1 MTRSTFLLVGQPS
14 RGSLL
19 AGAEHTKD
27 WIQLLHR
34 NKVYFR
40 RAKYLRVIPHIPR
53 WNQSASAKWW
63 REVIS
68 NTCWQQRTGKVRL
81 WREVWYFKKGFSGP
95 SITLFRF
102 FCGLGRCIKGRGHFE
117 ERECVFSLTAK
128 FGLCQASVFT
138 LAFQIWHLWVE
149 NTYKIGPN
157 FNFKSFQTLSI

>member
-14 RGSLL
+14 RGPLL

-40 RAKYLRVIPHIPR
+40 RATYPWVTPHIPR
-53 WNQSASAKWW
+53 WNQSAAAKWW

-81 WREVWYFKKGFSGP
+81 WREVCYFIKVFLGQVLPCSGFFVVWEDVFKAEDISKKGNVFFLLQQNLAYAKP
-95 SITLFRF
+95 LFLLWHFRYDIFEWKTL
-102 FCGLGRCIKGRGHFE
+102 IK
-117 ERECVFSLTAK
+117 L
-128 FGLCQASVFT
+128 
-138 LAFQIWHLWVE
+138 
-149 NTYKIGPN
+149 GPN